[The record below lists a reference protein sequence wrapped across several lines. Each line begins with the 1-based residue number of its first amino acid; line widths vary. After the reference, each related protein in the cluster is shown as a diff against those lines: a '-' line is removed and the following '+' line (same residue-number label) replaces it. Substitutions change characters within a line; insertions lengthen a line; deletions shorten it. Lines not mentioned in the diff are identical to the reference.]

1 MPFFQIIIL
10 MLLVFGAL
18 IFALR
23 YILTRNIGNAT
34 AHLEEMSREYT
45 AKQTQITK
53 LVKDATDEAESIK
66 VKTKKEVEE
75 LRDHMLKDA
84 KAEKE
89 KILEEAHQKSGD
101 MLAQAER
108 TCEFLK
114 KEIEQQVEQKALEK
128 AATLLQMALPKQ
140 FREDLHNLW
149 MEEAKKTEFHLERL
163 NLKEGVKEA
172 QVVSSFPLSAE
183 QQNMLEQMLAKK
195 IGPSIKLV
203 QKVDPELLAGLIIT
217 VGNVVI
223 DGTLKDKVQKAIKQH
238 K

>member
-1 MPFFQIIIL
+1 MPFLQLIIL
-10 MLLVFGAL
+10 MLLIFGGL

-45 AKQTQITK
+45 AKQAQISK
-53 LVKDATDEAESIK
+53 LVKDATDEAEAIRA
-66 VKTKKEVEE
+66 KTRKDVEE
-75 LRDHMLKDA
+75 LRDHMLKEA

-89 KILEEAHQKSGD
+89 QILEEAHQKSED

-114 KEIEQQVEQKALEK
+114 KEIEQHIEQKALEK
-128 AATLLQMALPKQ
+128 ASTLLEMALPQQ
-140 FREDLHNLW
+140 FRQQLHDLW
-149 MEEAKKTEFHLERL
+149 MEEARKTDFHLERL

-172 QVVSSFPLSAE
+172 KVISSFPLTSE
-183 QQNMLEQMLAKK
+183 QQKTLEQKLVQKA
-195 IGPSIKLV
+195 GPSIKLT
-203 QKVDPELLAGLIIT
+203 QKVDPELLAGLVIT

-223 DGTLKDKVQKAIKQH
+223 DGTLKDKIQKAIKSQ